1 MNLASDLVTMAA
13 MAAIDD
19 QIAKLEQIVNLG
31 VESNTVDGQTTRVN
45 LTEVRRRLRE
55 LYRTRQGRNQV
66 QQIRLSGGFDN
77 Y

>member
-1 MNLASDLVTMAA
+1 MAA